1 MEEKKFDPYQFI
13 GFILIALILTWM
25 LYRNGPTEEQ
35 KSESKTITEQDI
47 TSPSSPEESETSA
60 AFIQQQKV
68 ESFGDLGTL
77 FKSNSVENVSIS
89 TENIS
94 YEVQSKGAQIVVLQL
109 DKFENFADNPLRLI
123 SESNSDF
130 NVKLSTLDGRVLNTR
145 DIFFTPTL
153 IDQTDSYK
161 LLMTASISTRQSIVF
176 EYVFPKQGYLYTVN
190 LKTEG
195 MQTLLNS
202 SILPNFSWK
211 TDAFRNSRSIDYENR
226 YTEYTFGYEEDRV
239 DYLSLN
245 GEDKESREGIRWIS
259 YRQHFFSSILI
270 PSTPI
275 ASAELTSIDLASEE
289 NLEEKFTKT
298 FKTSYSLGLTNGN
311 LNTQLTFYNGP
322 TDYDSLK
329 ALDGDLET
337 SIPMG
342 WGIFGWINRVIFL
355 PLFGFLSSFLS
366 FGIAIIVMT
375 VIVRLAMSPVTY
387 KSYVSQIKMKV
398 LRPDIEII
406 NNKYKDDAVKRQ
418 QETMSLYSRAGAN
431 PMSGC
436 VPALLQLPIFY
447 ALFSF
452 FPVAFVLR
460 DKSFLWADDLS
471 SYDSVYDLGFSIPF
485 YGDHISL
492 FPILASIAIFFY
504 TQMTTGQQAMPQQP
518 GMPNMKIIMY
528 LMPLMMLFFFNNY
541 ASGLSLYYFVSNLL
555 TIILMLVIKNYI
567 VNDQKILSKI
577 EENKKKPKKAGGF
590 SSRLQKAMEQA
601 EELLLTGHS
610 CLRPVYKIK
619 DIFDDKP
626 LDLSD
631 IKEIENQAN
640 RIRSLKI
647 HG

>member
-153 IDQTDSYK
+153 TDQADSYK

-601 EELLLTGHS
+601 EKQKKAG
-610 CLRPVYKIK
+610 RK
-619 DIFDDKP
+619 
-626 LDLSD
+626 
-631 IKEIENQAN
+631 
-640 RIRSLKI
+640 
-647 HG
+647 

>member
-77 FKSNSVENVSIS
+77 FKSNSLENISIS

-153 IDQTDSYK
+153 TDQTDSYK

-202 SILPNFSWK
+202 STPPNFSWK

-226 YTEYTFGYEEDRV
+226 YTEFTFGYEEDRV

-245 GEDKESREGIRWIS
+245 GEDKESRDGIRWIS

-298 FKTSYSLGLTNGN
+298 FKTSYSLGLTDGN

-601 EELLLTGHS
+601 EKQKKAG
-610 CLRPVYKIK
+610 RK
-619 DIFDDKP
+619 
-626 LDLSD
+626 
-631 IKEIENQAN
+631 
-640 RIRSLKI
+640 
-647 HG
+647 

>member
-1 MEEKKFDPYQFI
+1 MEEKKFDPLQFI

-25 LYRNGPTEEQ
+25 LYRNGPVEEQ
-35 KSESKTITEQDI
+35 KSESNTTTEQGV
-47 TSPSSPEESETSA
+47 TPPSSLEESENSA

-77 FKSNSVENVSIS
+77 FKPNSVENISIS

-153 IDQTDSYK
+153 TDQADSFK
-161 LLMTASISTRQSIVF
+161 LLMTASISTRQSIMF
-176 EYVFPKQGYLYTVN
+176 EYIFPKQGYLYTVN
-190 LKTEG
+190 LITEG

-202 SILPNFSWK
+202 STPPNFSWK

-226 YTEYTFGYEEDRV
+226 YTEFTFGYEEDRV

-245 GEDKESREGIRWIS
+245 GEDKELRDGIRWIS

-329 ALDGDLET
+329 ALDSDLET

-471 SYDSVYDLGFSIPF
+471 SYDSVYDLDFSIPF

-601 EELLLTGHS
+601 EKQKKAG
-610 CLRPVYKIK
+610 RK
-619 DIFDDKP
+619 
-626 LDLSD
+626 
-631 IKEIENQAN
+631 
-640 RIRSLKI
+640 
-647 HG
+647 

>member
-77 FKSNSVENVSIS
+77 FKSNSLENISIS

-109 DKFENFADNPLRLI
+109 DKFVNFADNPLRLI
-123 SESNSDF
+123 SESNTDF

-153 IDQTDSYK
+153 TDQADSYK

-245 GEDKESREGIRWIS
+245 GEDKESRDGIRWIS

-601 EELLLTGHS
+601 EKQKKAG
-610 CLRPVYKIK
+610 RK
-619 DIFDDKP
+619 
-626 LDLSD
+626 
-631 IKEIENQAN
+631 
-640 RIRSLKI
+640 
-647 HG
+647 

>member
-1 MEEKKFDPYQFI
+1 MEEKKFDPLQFI

-94 YEVQSKGAQIVVLQL
+94 YEVQSKGAQIIVLQL
-109 DKFENFADNPLRLI
+109 DKFENFADNSLRLI
-123 SESNSDF
+123 SESNTDF

-153 IDQTDSYK
+153 TDQADSYK

-190 LKTEG
+190 LKTDG

-202 SILPNFSWK
+202 SIPPDFSWK

-226 YTEYTFGYEEDRV
+226 YTEFTFGYEEDRV

-245 GEDKESREGIRWIS
+245 GEDKESRDGIRWIS

-298 FKTSYSLGLTNGN
+298 FKTSYSLGLTDGN

-601 EELLLTGHS
+601 EKQKKAG
-610 CLRPVYKIK
+610 RK
-619 DIFDDKP
+619 
-626 LDLSD
+626 
-631 IKEIENQAN
+631 
-640 RIRSLKI
+640 
-647 HG
+647 

>member
-1 MEEKKFDPYQFI
+1 MEEKKFDPLQFI

-25 LYRNGPTEEQ
+25 LYRNGPVEEQ
-35 KSESKTITEQDI
+35 KSESNTTTEQGV
-47 TSPSSPEESETSA
+47 TPPSSLEESENSA

-77 FKSNSVENVSIS
+77 FKPNSVENISIS

-153 IDQTDSYK
+153 TDQADSFK
-161 LLMTASISTRQSIVF
+161 LLMTASISTRQSIMF

-190 LKTEG
+190 LITEG

-202 SILPNFSWK
+202 STPPNFSWK

-226 YTEYTFGYEEDRV
+226 YTEFTFGYEEDRV

-245 GEDKESREGIRWIS
+245 GEDKESRDGIRWIS

-329 ALDGDLET
+329 ALDSDLET

-471 SYDSVYDLGFSIPF
+471 SYDSIYDLDFSIPF

-601 EELLLTGHS
+601 EKQKKAG
-610 CLRPVYKIK
+610 RK
-619 DIFDDKP
+619 
-626 LDLSD
+626 
-631 IKEIENQAN
+631 
-640 RIRSLKI
+640 
-647 HG
+647 

>member
-109 DKFENFADNPLRLI
+109 DKFENFANNPLRLI

-161 LLMTASISTRQSIVF
+161 LLMTASFSNRQSIVF

-601 EELLLTGHS
+601 EKQKKAG
-610 CLRPVYKIK
+610 RK
-619 DIFDDKP
+619 
-626 LDLSD
+626 
-631 IKEIENQAN
+631 
-640 RIRSLKI
+640 
-647 HG
+647 

>member
-109 DKFENFADNPLRLI
+109 DKFENFADNSLRLI
-123 SESNSDF
+123 SESNTDF

-153 IDQTDSYK
+153 TDQADSYK
-161 LLMTASISTRQSIVF
+161 LLMTATISTRQSIVF

-202 SILPNFSWK
+202 STPPDFSWK

-577 EENKKKPKKAGGF
+577 EENKKKPKKVGGF

-601 EELLLTGHS
+601 EKQKKAG
-610 CLRPVYKIK
+610 RK
-619 DIFDDKP
+619 
-626 LDLSD
+626 
-631 IKEIENQAN
+631 
-640 RIRSLKI
+640 
-647 HG
+647 

>member
-60 AFIQQQKV
+60 AFIQQKV

-109 DKFENFADNPLRLI
+109 DKFENFADNSLRLI
-123 SESNSDF
+123 SESNTDF

-153 IDQTDSYK
+153 TDQADSYK

-202 SILPNFSWK
+202 STPPDFSWK

-226 YTEYTFGYEEDRV
+226 YTEFTFGYEEDRV

-245 GEDKESREGIRWIS
+245 GEDKESRDGIRWIS

-298 FKTSYSLGLTNGN
+298 FKTSYSLGLTDGN

-601 EELLLTGHS
+601 EKQKKAG
-610 CLRPVYKIK
+610 RK
-619 DIFDDKP
+619 
-626 LDLSD
+626 
-631 IKEIENQAN
+631 
-640 RIRSLKI
+640 
-647 HG
+647 

>member
-245 GEDKESREGIRWIS
+245 GEDKESRDGIRWIS

-601 EELLLTGHS
+601 EKQKKAG
-610 CLRPVYKIK
+610 RK
-619 DIFDDKP
+619 
-626 LDLSD
+626 
-631 IKEIENQAN
+631 
-640 RIRSLKI
+640 
-647 HG
+647 